1 MKNIYL
7 ETIEAIENDIDV
19 RVDILKRTLIVNKE
33 VVIGNGCF
41 DGNLGLPEMP
51 IKKALQIIEDACI
64 RYKYSMPMSEQGK
77 RKKNNRSLFKAAG
90 DENLSN
96 ESLMWGGNIET
107 LRNAGL
113 S

>member
-1 MKNIYL
+1 MPLHLAFLFLNMKNIYL

-51 IKKALQIIEDACI
+51 IKKH
-64 RYKYSMPMSEQGK
+64 YK
-77 RKKNNRSLFKAAG
+77 
-90 DENLSN
+90 
-96 ESLMWGGNIET
+96 
-107 LRNAGL
+107 
-113 S
+113 